1 MDPKTCLPDRPV
13 DLRLSGWDGNQDPDW
28 SPSASAAT
36 VVFSMTKPVR
46 IPVLLVA
53 LTTALVSGS
62 VAYAQEKPP
71 AKEPDAPVIRQFQPP
86 RQLQGGGV
94 RLRLGGGIQA
104 QDILD
109 LRAIRSAAIPT
120 EIHSLVDALASDDFP
135 DRIDAML
142 ALREHPADDHCLM
155 AVLEN
160 GTPLLEEQRLRLLS
174 AIEWR
179 ILNRPRGAVG
189 IRMMPRTLGMRP
201 AGIEVQEVIAGLP
214 AERVL
219 RVGDVLVRLDD
230 KVVFENQELILHV
243 QQMRPGEKISVDLLR
258 PVVLPPNAEVP
269 DRFVEG
275 DQGQWF
281 EPIEVELTLG
291 SFEQLGEDRGN
302 LNAETS
308 RRELYVERVRGE
320 WGDPPKRRVVRA
332 PVPDAIRPATK
343 RR

>member
-1 MDPKTCLPDRPV
+1 M
-13 DLRLSGWDGNQDPDW
+13 
-28 SPSASAAT
+28 
-36 VVFSMTKPVR
+36 
-46 IPVLLVA
+46 
-53 LTTALVSGS
+53 
-62 VAYAQEKPP
+62 
-71 AKEPDAPVIRQFQPP
+71 
-86 RQLQGGGV
+86 QLQE
-94 RLRLGGGIQA
+94 L
-104 QDILD
+104 LD
-109 LRAIRSAAIPT
+109 LKAIRTAAVPS
-120 EIHSLVDALASDDFP
+120 EIHRLVEALASDDFQS
-135 DRIDAML
+135 RIDAML

-155 AVLEN
+155 AVLEKET
-160 GTPLLEEQRLRLLS
+160 GLLEEQRLRLLS
-174 AIEWR
+174 TIEWR

-201 AGIEVQEVIAGLP
+201 NGIEVQEVIAGLP

-230 KVVFENQELILHV
+230 KVVIDNQELILHV

-258 PVVLPPNAEVP
+258 PVDLPANAEIP
-269 DRFVEG
+269 DQFVEG
-275 DQGQWF
+275 DQGRWY
-281 EPIEVELTLG
+281 EPIEVELALG
-291 SFEQLGEDRGN
+291 SFEQLGEDRGM